1 MHKLKLESLQVQSFE
16 TTAAPHQARG
26 TVQAHAKTEHW
37 QCVQS
42 GDSWCACTM
51 DLQAC
56 GDTNYLDCTYSA
68 CGVTY
73 PTNCNCSMDSQ
84 CACTMDIQACG
95 DTHYLDC
102 TYSVCGETYYCSNYK
117 TCTA

>member
-37 QCVQS
+37 ECVQS
-42 GDSWCACTM
+42 ADSQCACTM

-68 CGVTY
+68 CGETY
-73 PTNCNCSMDSQ
+73 YCSRDSH
-84 CACTMDIQACG
+84 CACTMDVQVCG

-102 TYSVCGETYYCSNYK
+102 TYSACGVTYDCSNYK
-117 TCTA
+117 TCAC